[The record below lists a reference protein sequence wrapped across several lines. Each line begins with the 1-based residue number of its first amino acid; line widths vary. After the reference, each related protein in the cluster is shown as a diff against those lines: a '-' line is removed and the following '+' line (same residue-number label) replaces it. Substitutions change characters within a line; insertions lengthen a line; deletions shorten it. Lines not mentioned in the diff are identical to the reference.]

1 MHDLDEASKELFS
14 AILDEIDIVKR
25 ESRILREAI
34 ANTRLQINGLSRDV
48 AALASEVRMLSL
60 QKLEQEYSRRP
71 RAEDD

>member
-1 MHDLDEASKELFS
+1 MDEASKELFS